1 MTLGEPEVL
10 AFDVVGTPIGFE
22 TGMLGHLRGA
32 CGDAAARLT
41 DDEILTACRHARARP
56 C

>member
-32 CGDAAARLT
+32 RGDAAARPT
-41 DDEILTACRHARARP
+41 DDEFLTTVRHARARP